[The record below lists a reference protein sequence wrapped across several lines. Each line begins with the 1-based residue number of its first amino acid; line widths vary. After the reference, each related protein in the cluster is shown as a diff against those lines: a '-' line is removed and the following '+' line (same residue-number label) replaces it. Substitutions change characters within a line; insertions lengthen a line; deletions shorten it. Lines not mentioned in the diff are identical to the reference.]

1 MAVYNVREAA
11 QALRISEMELR
22 RRLKAREIGH
32 VRIGRRIVLR
42 DQDLDGFCDRHAVA
56 VEAAGAGDGRR

>member
-11 QALRISEMELR
+11 QALRISEMELL
-22 RRLKAREIGH
+22 RRLKAREIAH

-56 VEAAGAGDGRR
+56 VKVAGEDHGRR